1 MTTHKKD
8 YYEILG
14 VSKSAS
20 DEDLKKAFRKLA
32 FKYHPDRNK
41 DKDAEEK
48 FKEINEAYQVLSD
61 SDKRARYDQFGHAGV
76 SGNSQSS
83 GFDFGGSGFGDI
95 FDSFFGGS
103 GFGNSSQ
110 SKNSPARG
118 SNIQYTMPIS
128 FEEAIFG
135 TEKEFEI
142 NRIESCSKCRG
153 AKNEPGSKVT
163 KCSSCN
169 GVGQIKQAQRSV
181 FGQFVQVTDC
191 RSCDGSGKSF
201 EKLCTAC
208 RGQGRERKNRKL
220 AVTIPPGIEEDT
232 QIRLTG
238 EGTHGTNGGPPGDL
252 YVVFQISNH
261 DYFIRD
267 GINIKSE
274 ININMAQAALGSVV
288 IVKTIEGDRELDI
301 PSGTQSGQ
309 TFRMRGIGVAQL
321 RGSRRGD
328 HLVTINV
335 KIPSKLTNDQKELL
349 EQLGDTFSEDDIT
362 NEEGLFD
369 KFKKPFS

>member
-110 SKNSPARG
+110 SKNAPARG
-118 SNIQYTMPIS
+118 SNIQYTMPI
-128 FEEAIFG
+128 
-135 TEKEFEI
+135 
-142 NRIESCSKCRG
+142 
-153 AKNEPGSKVT
+153 KVT
-163 KCSSCN
+163 KCSNCN

-321 RGSRRGD
+321 QGSRRGD

>member
-83 GFDFGGSGFGDI
+83 GFDFGGSGFG
-95 FDSFFGGS
+95 
-103 GFGNSSQ
+103 NSSQ
-110 SKNSPARG
+110 SKNAPARG
-118 SNIQYTMPIS
+118 SNIQYTLPIS

-163 KCSSCN
+163 KCSNCN

-321 RGSRRGD
+321 QGSRRGD